1 MQINYEQKK
10 VFMAFVKKF
19 ELIDDT
25 DNKTIFRK
33 YKKQTSNYFEGL
45 ISNDDKEGNQSDDIL
60 HIYYLKRMI
69 KFLELENTKKAEEFD
84 ITDWQEL
91 LDKCR
96 AYKPKT
102 LMQRIRFK
110 IRNNSSLNKFF
121 YGSLIFLMGMVCLS
135 AIVTI
140 AFFFPPILAIILIS
154 ISILLVYGL
163 FSYIDEFISDE
174 KPSMQKALM
183 NPDMGNINPKNS
195 TNIQPDEI
203 GRSLIKANDE
213 EDINDQLLNCEND
226 NEALNILVD
235 FLESNDISHD
245 LDTSEPLNTNIQKIF
260 DASDGYKRDT
270 LTSRHD
276 NYSNRL
282 MMIEYK
288 DSLIKP
294 VGKSS
299 FS

>member
-1 MQINYEQKK
+1 MQINYEQKIA
-10 VFMAFVKKF
+10 FMAFVKKF

-25 DNKTIFRK
+25 DNETIFREHNM
-33 YKKQTSNYFEGL
+33 QTSNYIVGL
-45 ISNDDKEGNQSDDIL
+45 ISNDYKEGNQSDDIL

-69 KFLELENTKKAEEFD
+69 KFLDLKITKQAEEFD
-84 ITDWQEL
+84 IADWQEL

-203 GRSLIKANDE
+203 SQSFIKANVE
-213 EDINDQLLNCEND
+213 EDINDQLLNCEDD
-226 NEALNILVD
+226 NEALNTLVD
-235 FLESNDISHD
+235 FLEINDIPHD
-245 LDTSEPLNTNIQKIF
+245 LDKSAPLNTNIQKIF

-276 NYSNRL
+276 NNSYRQ

-288 DSLIKP
+288 DSLIKL

>member
-69 KFLELENTKKAEEFD
+69 KFLELENTKQAEEFD

-135 AIVTI
+135 AMVTI

-203 GRSLIKANDE
+203 GQSFIKANVE

-226 NEALNILVD
+226 NEALNTLVD
-235 FLESNDISHD
+235 FLESNDIPHD
-245 LDTSEPLNTNIQKIF
+245 LDKSEPLSTNIQKIF

-276 NYSNRL
+276 NNSNRQ

-294 VGKSS
+294 IEKSS